1 MATAGPSR
9 ANATA
14 PKFDSKN
21 LEIKTKSIEQTL
33 VPLVTQITTLVNHR
47 EKVGKKSEKTCK
59 AIERVGQ
66 AVNLAIERFVSVG
79 EAIGDNNADIK
90 EDMFDACR
98 EARLAGENIA
108 KLTDMTYD
116 ESGQVMSPA
125 DKSAMVRAA
134 RGLLSAVTRVLLL
147 ADRVV
152 IKQIQA
158 AKLKVI
164 DSLNKI
170 ESTKTFTEFVQCFS
184 QFGKEMVELAHLT
197 GDRQNDLKDGKM
209 KAKMAAARAIL
220 ERSTMMLL
228 TSCKTCLRHPDC
240 VPAKETRNGVFV
252 NMRRA
257 LSLIDDV
264 INGGYAQPMQN
275 GITTSRNTNN
285 ALQELIDLVETAK
298 VTQADKSSRDKLQYV
313 LDTVI
318 DTTQDFTD
326 SAYTSH
332 EHRERILTL
341 RDRART
347 DLRTLASVGAVLEKR
362 PNKQH
367 EQDLETCIQQM
378 SKTLLDLKKQLQNT
392 ALDQASEIFRSND
405 DQDLLANLKQ
415 TGATGDLDRVEE
427 HSLKFSE
434 HSEQLQEAC
443 RLLGHIAGTA
453 PLAISADYAENNIKS
468 IGPQI
473 VALATTLAIHPSSKI
488 AKESLEVFS
497 DTWESQVNDL
507 SLLVKEINDCCQG
520 KTSEKQVYLSL
531 PRPGYIPVSKHG
543 STPKSIKPAK
553 LDAEEQAKIAKLG
566 LEMKLM
572 TSELD
577 AETDKWGDQDNDIFK
592 RAKNMSS
599 MAYSMYLFTRGE
611 GMLKTTQDLFKQAEY
626 FGEEGNKLFRS
637 LKQFAAQV
645 PECSLRTE
653 LSSLI
658 DQIPSYCQQL
668 LFITKSPTMG
678 KVATFN
684 KVDNTI
690 QETQNLLSTIS
701 RIVPLSYTLAAKTP
715 TPPPT
720 SNSFDPWCSK
730 PLHGQPKPAPP
741 TPSGLQNED
750 RGDHKTDAYN
760 AAYSVK

>member
-1 MATAGPSR
+1 MATAGPIRINS
-9 ANATA
+9 ASAS
-14 PKFDSKN
+14 KFDSKN

-90 EDMFDACR
+90 ADMFDACR

-108 KLTDMTYD
+108 KLTDITYD

-164 DSLNKI
+164 ESLNKI
-170 ESTKTFTEFVQCFS
+170 ENTKTFTEFVQCFS

-240 VPAKETRNGVFV
+240 SPAKETRNGVFV
-252 NMRRA
+252 NMRHA
-257 LSLIDDV
+257 LGLIDEV
-264 INGGYAQPMQN
+264 INDGYTQPVQN
-275 GITTSRNTNN
+275 GVTPSRNTHN
-285 ALQELIDLVETAK
+285 ALQELLDLVETAR
-298 VTQADKSSRDKLQYV
+298 VTQADKSSRDKMLYV

-332 EHRERILTL
+332 EHRERILAL

-347 DLRTLASVGAVLEKR
+347 DLRSLANVGTAMEKR
-362 PNKQH
+362 ISKQH
-367 EQDLETCIQQM
+367 EQELEAYITQM
-378 SKTLLDLKKQLQNT
+378 CKTLTDLKKQLQNT

-405 DQDLLANLKQ
+405 DQDLLANLKEA
-415 TGATGDLDRVEE
+415 GSLGDLDRMEE
-427 HSLKFSE
+427 HSGKFSE
-434 HSEQLQEAC
+434 HSEQLQEAS

-453 PLAISADYAENNIKS
+453 PLAITADYTENNIKCL
-468 IGPQI
+468 GPQI

-488 AKESLEVFS
+488 AKESLDVFC
-497 DTWESQVNDL
+497 DTWESNINDL

-520 KTSEKQVYLSL
+520 KTTEKQVYLSL
-531 PRPGYIPVSKHG
+531 PRPGYIPLIKHG
-543 STPKSIKPAK
+543 STPKCIKPAK

-577 AETDKWGDQDNDIFK
+577 AETDKWSDPDNDIIK

-626 FGEEGNKLFRS
+626 FGEEGIKLFRS
-637 LKQFAAQV
+637 LKQFSAQV
-645 PECSLRTE
+645 PECSLRTD
-653 LSSLI
+653 LASFI

-678 KVATFN
+678 KIATFN

-701 RIVPLSYTLAAKTP
+701 GIVPVCYVLAAKTP
-715 TPPPT
+715 TPQT
-720 SNSFDPWCSK
+720 SDSYDPWCSQI
-730 PLHGQPKPAPP
+730 LVGP
-741 TPSGLQNED
+741 TRSTTSSSCHAAED
-750 RGDHKTDAYN
+750 GGDVKTDAYN
-760 AAYSVK
+760 AAYSVM

>member
-1 MATAGPSR
+1 MATAGPLR

-47 EKVGKKSEKTCK
+47 EKPGKKSEKTCK

-90 EDMFDACR
+90 DDMFDACR

-108 KLTDMTYD
+108 KLTDITYD

-264 INGGYAQPMQN
+264 INDGYAQPVQN
-275 GITTSRNTNN
+275 GIASPRNTNN
-285 ALQELIDLVETAK
+285 ALQELMDLVETAK
-298 VTQADKSSRDKLQYV
+298 VTQADRSTRDKMQCV

-347 DLRTLASVGAVLEKR
+347 DLRTLAGVGTALEKK
-362 PNKQH
+362 PNKQQ
-367 EQDLETCIQQM
+367 EQDLEMCVQQM

-392 ALDQASEIFRSND
+392 ALDQASEIFRSSD

-415 TGATGDLDRVEE
+415 RGAAGELDRVEE
-427 HSLKFSE
+427 HALKFSE

-443 RLLGHIAGTA
+443 RLLGHIAGTV

-468 IGPQI
+468 LGPQI

-531 PRPGYIPVSKHG
+531 PRPGKHG

-577 AETDKWGDQDNDIFK
+577 AETDKWGDQDNDILK

-645 PECSLRTE
+645 PDGSLRIE
-653 LSSLI
+653 LLSLV

-701 RIVPLSYTLAAKTP
+701 RIVPLCYTLAAKFQILTP
-715 TPPPT
+715 ISPIHRWRT
-720 SNSFDPWCSK
+720 
-730 PLHGQPKPAPP
+730 APP
-741 TPSGLQNED
+741 SVDYRYNSYDDSDSIASSSSSRSD
-750 RGDHKTDAYN
+750 RSPLPGSTEKILY
-760 AAYSVK
+760 